1 MRIIL
6 AGFGVVGR
14 SLLEIIGERGGEL
27 RRLYGLNPRFVAIV
41 DRGGAA
47 VSEQGLEPLQAL
59 QVKKFKKTV
68 AEYPELG
75 RRGLGVEDV
84 LDDVEADIYID
95 ATPTNIIDGEPSYTY
110 LRKALTK
117 KLHVVT
123 VNKGPLALALP
134 ALKEIA
140 NHRRVILRFS
150 GSVGGGMPVIEFA
163 RQCAMG
169 DRVIRVEG
177 ILNGT
182 TNYILTRMEEDGLSF
197 EKALREAQ
205 EKGFAERDPT
215 LDIKGIDTAV
225 KLVILANEVLGIKS
239 TIQNV
244 KIKGIDEIR
253 LEDVEKAAERGEVI
267 RLLGK
272 VDGGLRVE
280 PTAIRREDPLAVKYA
295 MNAVAFHTE
304 NSGRHIITGKGAG
317 GRETATAIIRDL
329 IQIKATITRGG
340 I

>member
-14 SLLEIIGERGGEL
+14 SLLEIIGERSGKL
-27 RRLYGLNPRFVAIV
+27 RGLYGLNPRFVAIV
-41 DRGGAA
+41 DSGGAA
-47 VSEQGLEPLQAL
+47 VSEQGLEPLRAL
-59 QVKKFKKTV
+59 QVKELKKTV

-75 RRGLGVEDV
+75 RRGLGVEDI
-84 LDDVEADIYID
+84 LEDVEADIYID

-110 LRKALTK
+110 LRKALAK
-117 KLHVVT
+117 KLHVIT

-134 ALKEIA
+134 ALKELA
-140 NHRRVILRFS
+140 NHRGVMLRFS

-205 EKGFAERDPT
+205 EKGLAERDPT
-215 LDIKGIDTAV
+215 LDIKGLDTAA

-239 TIQNV
+239 TIQDV
-244 KIKGIDEIR
+244 EIKGIDEIR
-253 LEDVEKAAERGEVI
+253 LEDVEKAAKRGEVI

-272 VDGGLRVE
+272 VDGGLKVE
-280 PTAIRREDPLAVKYA
+280 PTAIKREDPLAVKYA
-295 MNAVAFHTE
+295 MNAIAFHAE

-329 IQIKATITRGG
+329 IQIKAAITGGG

>member
-14 SLLEIIGERGGEL
+14 SLLEIIGERGEEL

-59 QVKKFKKTV
+59 QVKKLKNTV
-68 AEYPELG
+68 AEYPESG

-84 LDDVEADIYID
+84 LEEVEADVYVD
-95 ATPTNIIDGEPSYTY
+95 ATPTNIADGEPSFTY

-117 KLHVVT
+117 RLHTVT

-134 ALKEIA
+134 ALKELA
-140 NHRRVILRFS
+140 HHRRVILRFS

-169 DRVIRVEG
+169 DRVIKVEG

-182 TNYILTRMEEDGLSF
+182 TNYILTRMEEGGLSF

-215 LDIKGIDTAV
+215 LDIKGFDTAA

-239 TIQNV
+239 TIQDV
-244 KIKGIDEIR
+244 KIRGIDEIG
-253 LEDVEKAAERGEVI
+253 LEDVEEAAERGEVI

-272 VDGGLRVE
+272 VDGGLKVE
-280 PTAIRREDPLAVKYA
+280 PTAVRREDPLAVKYA

-329 IQIKATITRGG
+329 IQIKAAITSGG

>member
-59 QVKKFKKTV
+59 QVKKLKKTV

-110 LRKALTK
+110 LRKALAK

-215 LDIKGIDTAV
+215 LDIKGLDTAA

-239 TIQNV
+239 TIQDV